1 MDPFSVPFYGPK
13 FGPPAKSRKRI
24 KTESVVPIFGTR
36 SFTAARLPQPR
47 LYQPT
52 GGEQT
57 LVNQFLV
64 QKWTCFWVP
73 ARRYLSML
81 YLACCCTKRTYREY
95 NDSNKGTQGQIIV
108 VRGQHGF
115 IMVFVSL
122 VLTNASQRCI
132 FLLWRLFL
140 LFSQIYFSSM
150 TPVSIIFT
158 DAFFYRDACFY
169 YSHRCIVYRD
179 ACFYCS
185 HRCIFQSWR
194 LFQCC
199 SQMHFP
205 IMTPVSIIVSM
216 LLADAFF

>member
-1 MDPFSVPFYGPK
+1 MDPFSGPFYGPK

-95 NDSNKGTQGQIIV
+95 RDSNKGAQGQIII
-108 VRGQHGF
+108 VRGNMGLSW
-115 IMVFVSL
+115 SL
-122 VLTNASQRCI
+122 S
-132 FLLWRLFL
+132 L
-140 LFSQIYFSSM
+140 LFSQM
-150 TPVSIIFT
+150 LLRDV
-158 DAFFYRDACFY
+158 FFYY
-169 YSHRCIVYRD
+169 D

-185 HRCIFQSWR
+185 HRYIF
-194 LFQCC
+194 
-199 SQMHFP
+199 
-205 IMTPVSIIVSM
+205 
-216 LLADAFF
+216 LA